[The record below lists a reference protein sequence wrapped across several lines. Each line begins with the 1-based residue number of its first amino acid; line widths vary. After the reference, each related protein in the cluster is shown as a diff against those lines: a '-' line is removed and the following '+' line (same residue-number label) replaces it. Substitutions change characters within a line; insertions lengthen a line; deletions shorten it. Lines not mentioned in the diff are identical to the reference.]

1 MPEFVSERTRALLAQ
16 SLPLVRPLKDE
27 IISRSEASLREVDGE
42 TEAFGQSEVTAMIL
56 VELLIDHAE
65 ALVRSGRA
73 DDLDST
79 PIELRSLGIEG
90 RHYSRFADALVP
102 ILRDLLGARVPAE
115 VGSAWCDAFWAII
128 HSAQSHPALTDA

>member
-27 IISRSEASLREVDGE
+27 IISRSETSLRQVDGE

-56 VELLIDHAE
+56 VELLIDQAE
-65 ALVRSGRA
+65 EIVRTGSA
-73 DDLDST
+73 ADLDST

-90 RHYSRFADALVP
+90 RHYSRFADALVA
-102 ILRDLLGARVPAE
+102 ILYDLLGARVPAE

-128 HSAQSHPALTDA
+128 HSARSQPALAEA